1 MSPNSG
7 SRVADRVTSRGSGVG
22 VRELAR
28 STLTDQW
35 RWAMVPA
42 PASLADDA
50 GWGGLPCGA
59 GRPTMAMITDAS
71 LSLETEVE
79 GVAFAREILRI
90 EGEALGRVRE
100 RLGPAI
106 AHAADLIHRCAGS
119 VIVTGMGKAGLVGQ
133 KLAAT
138 LASTGTRAFPL
149 HPGEAIHGDLGRIRA
164 DDVVIALSQS
174 GETEEVLRLVPALRR
189 LSARLI
195 AITERTT
202 SSLGQAA
209 DLCIALGPIEEACP
223 LGLAPSAS
231 TTALMAVGDALALL
245 VSRMRDFS
253 PEDFAL
259 YHPGGSLGRKLTRVE
274 DVMRTGRQLRRA
286 HVEETVREIFVRLAG
301 PRRRSGAFLIED
313 ADTHLLGIFTD
324 SDLARLFEKRRE
336 AELDRQIGEIM
347 TIDPK
352 RVRVG
357 ALLSDAV
364 ELLKTYKI
372 SELPVVDRGNRLVGL
387 IDVTDLIGLVP
398 AEFEE

>member
-1 MSPNSG
+1 
-7 SRVADRVTSRGSGVG
+7 
-22 VRELAR
+22 
-28 STLTDQW
+28 
-35 RWAMVPA
+35 
-42 PASLADDA
+42 
-50 GWGGLPCGA
+50 
-59 GRPTMAMITDAS
+59 
-71 LSLETEVE
+71 
-79 GVAFAREILRI
+79 
-90 EGEALGRVRE
+90 
-100 RLGPAI
+100 
-106 AHAADLIHRCAGS
+106 
-119 VIVTGMGKAGLVGQ
+119 
-133 KLAAT
+133 
-138 LASTGTRAFPL
+138 
-149 HPGEAIHGDLGRIRA
+149 
-164 DDVVIALSQS
+164 
-174 GETEEVLRLVPALRR
+174 
-189 LSARLI
+189 
-195 AITERTT
+195 
-202 SSLGQAA
+202 
-209 DLCIALGPIEEACP
+209 
-223 LGLAPSAS
+223 
-231 TTALMAVGDALALL
+231 MAVGDALALL
-245 VSRMRDFS
+245 VSRTRDFS

-301 PRRRSGAFLIED
+301 PRRRSGAILIED

-336 AELDRQIGEIM
+336 VELDRQIGEIM

>member
-1 MSPNSG
+1 
-7 SRVADRVTSRGSGVG
+7 
-22 VRELAR
+22 
-28 STLTDQW
+28 
-35 RWAMVPA
+35 
-42 PASLADDA
+42 
-50 GWGGLPCGA
+50 
-59 GRPTMAMITDAS
+59 MAMITDAS

-79 GVAFAREILRI
+79 GVAFAREVLRI

-106 AHAADLIHRCAGS
+106 AQAADLLYRCAGS

-138 LASTGTRAFPL
+138 LASTGTRAFSL
-149 HPGEAIHGDLGRIRA
+149 HPGDAVHGDLGRIRA
-164 DDVVIALSQS
+164 DDVVIALSHR
-174 GETEEVLRLVPALRR
+174 GETEEVMRLVPALRR
-189 LSARLI
+189 LGARLI

-301 PRRRSGAFLIED
+301 PRRRSGAILVED
-313 ADTHLLGIFTD
+313 AETHLLGIFTD

-336 AELDRQIGEIM
+336 AELDSRIGEIM

-364 ELLKTYKI
+364 ELMKTHKI

-398 AEFEE
+398 SEFEE